1 MTAATHRRE
10 DGFFNRG
17 DTQTRLET
25 FVDAAFAFVMTLLV
39 ISFNDIP
46 KNSAEMIAAMKGIPA
61 FAASFLLLTQFWMA
75 HNNWC
80 RRYGLDDQRMTV
92 LSLTLVFLV
101 LIFVYPLR
109 VQFASLFYWLSNGWL
124 PTTYSIA
131 SSSELQI
138 MFLIFA
144 VSFGAMSLC
153 FALLYRHAWN
163 EANRIG
169 LDDFER
175 QATKLHSWHWTTNVG
190 VALISIALCLTYQPG
205 GSVWRATA
213 GGMVLFL
220 LQLTSVLFTLKHRQ
234 LQKRLLDT
242 GTARH

>member
-1 MTAATHRRE
+1 MTAATTRRE

-46 KNSAEMIAAMKGIPA
+46 KNSSEMIEAMKGIPA

-75 HNNWC
+75 HNSWC

-92 LSLTLVFLV
+92 LSIVLVFLV

-124 PTTYSIA
+124 PSTYSIA
-131 SSSELQI
+131 NAGELQI
-138 MFLIFA
+138 MFMTFA

-163 EANRIG
+163 EADRIG
-169 LDDFER
+169 LDAFER
-175 QATKLHSWHWTTNVG
+175 AATKLHGWHWATNVA
-190 VALISIALCLTYQPG
+190 VALISLLLSITYEPG
-205 GSVWRATA
+205 ASIVRATA
-213 GGMVLFL
+213 GGMVLFF
-220 LQLTSVLFTLKHRQ
+220 LQAASVLFNMQHRRLHRQ
-234 LQKRLLDT
+234 HLNQEVVQN
-242 GTARH
+242 

>member
-1 MTAATHRRE
+1 MTTATSRRE

-46 KNSAEMIAAMKGIPA
+46 KNSTELIEALKGIPA
-61 FAASFLLLTQFWMA
+61 FAASFVLLTQFWMA

-92 LSLTLVFLV
+92 LSIMLVFLV

-109 VQFASLFYWLSNGWL
+109 VQFASLFYWISNGWL
-124 PTTYSIA
+124 PSTYSIA
-131 SSSELQI
+131 NASDLQI
-138 MFLIFA
+138 MFLTFA

-163 EANRIG
+163 QANRIG
-169 LDDFER
+169 LDAFEH
-175 QATKLHSWHWTTNVG
+175 ASTKLHTWQWAINVV
-190 VALISIALCLTYQPG
+190 VALVSIVLSLSYEPG
-205 GSVWRATA
+205 PSVLRATA

-220 LQLTSVLFTLKHRQ
+220 LQLASLLFAIQHR
-234 LQKRLLDT
+234 RLRRRYLEAS
-242 GTARH
+242 TAKA